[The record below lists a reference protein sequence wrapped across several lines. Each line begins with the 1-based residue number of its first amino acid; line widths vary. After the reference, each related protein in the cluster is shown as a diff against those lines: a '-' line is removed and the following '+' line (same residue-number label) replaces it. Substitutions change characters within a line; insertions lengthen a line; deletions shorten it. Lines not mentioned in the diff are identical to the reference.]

1 MSTDSISPEQR
12 EALLAFYRQEIAPL
26 AERRLLDA
34 RVPPKADANATTYY
48 KPRAWRKLEAKDFEL
63 RMSDPAE
70 VGRTLDAFWQGTAFA
85 GLGAKIAA
93 LAEKFPEVRERE
105 DVSSFIYEML

>member
-1 MSTDSISPEQR
+1 MSTDSIDPEQR
-12 EALLAFYRQEIAPL
+12 EALLTFYRQHVAPL
-26 AERRLLDA
+26 ADKRLLDA
-34 RVPPKADANATTYY
+34 RVPPKADPAATSYY
-48 KPRAWRKLEAKDFEL
+48 KRREWRRLEARDFEI
-63 RMSDPAE
+63 RMGDPAE
-70 VGRTLDAFWQGTAFA
+70 VGRTLDAFWKGTAFE